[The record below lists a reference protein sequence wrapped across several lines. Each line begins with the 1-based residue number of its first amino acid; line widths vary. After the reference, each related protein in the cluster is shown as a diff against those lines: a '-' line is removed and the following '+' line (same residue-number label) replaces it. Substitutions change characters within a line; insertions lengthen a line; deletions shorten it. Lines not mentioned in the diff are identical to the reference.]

1 MSGRLPAYFGTVLY
15 LDPPAVPWRGRLWSH
30 LISDVSFAEL
40 HAFAELLGASRR
52 GFDRD
57 HYDLPAERFRVA
69 VWLGATVVP
78 SREIVRLLRDA
89 GLRRPKHVFA
99 SAAPV
104 SAQRAQLA
112 GQVGA
117 GGRLPAGVR
126 VG

>member
-1 MSGRLPAYFGTVLY
+1 MLY

-40 HAFAELLGASRR
+40 HAFAELLGAGRR

-78 SREIVRLLRDA
+78 SREIVRVLRDA
-89 GLRRPKHVFA
+89 GLRRPKHVSA

-126 VG
+126 LG

>member
-1 MSGRLPAYFGTVLY
+1 MLY

-40 HAFAELLGASRR
+40 HAFAELLGAGRR

-78 SREIVRLLRDA
+78 SREIVRLLREA
-89 GLRRPKHVFA
+89 GLRRPKHVSA
-99 SAAPV
+99 STAPV

-117 GGRLPAGVR
+117 GGRLPTGVR
-126 VG
+126 LG